1 MVSDIDPV
9 CGMAVA
15 EDSKYRS
22 LYKGK
27 VYLFCSASCKREFDR
42 DPGSHIAQGPKGMS
56 CC

>member
-1 MVSDIDPV
+1 MSEIDPV
-9 CGMAVA
+9 CGMLVG

-42 DPGSHIAQGPKGMS
+42 DPESHLAQGPKGMS